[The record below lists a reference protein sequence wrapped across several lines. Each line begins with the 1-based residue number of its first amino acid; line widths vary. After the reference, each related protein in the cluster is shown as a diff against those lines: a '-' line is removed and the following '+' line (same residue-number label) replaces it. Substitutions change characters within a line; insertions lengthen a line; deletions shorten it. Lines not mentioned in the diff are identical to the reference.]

1 MQAEKLAKEAELLA
15 AEEAQDAA
23 MAAGQCVD
31 VEMVEGQDDRDLN
44 LSEGRLRCEESKKA
58 LFQSINED

>member
-31 VEMVEGQDDRDLN
+31 VEMVEGQDGRDLN
-44 LSEGRLRCEESKKA
+44 
-58 LFQSINED
+58 